1 MLNGANS
8 RNYWIVLY
16 HMSFRTI
23 LPVLCV
29 LLLIQSRLLA
39 QPSDTILQL
48 TGIVYDEL
56 YIPVSASHVIN
67 INTNKGDVT
76 DSLGIFHL
84 LVRRSDTL
92 LIRNIAFR
100 DTLITV
106 LDAQINRHIRLKRRR
121 YELEEARIF
130 EWGATYDDF
139 RNAFIGMP
147 EQQSLGASL
156 GLPQQD
162 PEKVPVE
169 MDEKAI
175 KSAGLLLTSPVS
187 FFYYNFNKHAKSARK
202 VYWLKKNQEKQ
213 DQFEAIITAE
223 NLSAIT
229 SLRGLELESFQI
241 FLSQRIV
248 CDLHC
253 SELEVLKEIHG
264 LFKVYQDLSERGMLN
279 TGPESEGKARKKGE
293 K

>member
-1 MLNGANS
+1 
-8 RNYWIVLY
+8 
-16 HMSFRTI
+16 MSFRII

-29 LLLIQSRLLA
+29 LFLIQSRLLA

-56 YIPVSASHVIN
+56 YIPVSATHVIN

-76 DSLGIFHL
+76 DSLGMFHL
-84 LVRRSDTL
+84 LVRKSDTL

-100 DTLITV
+100 DTLV
-106 LDAQINRHIRLKRRR
+106 AVQDAQINRHIRLKRRR

-139 RNAFIGMP
+139 REAFIGMP
-147 EQQSLGASL
+147 VQQTLAGSL
-156 GLPQQD
+156 GLPRQD
-162 PEKVPVE
+162 PDKVPVE
-169 MDEKAI
+169 MDEKAV
-175 KSAGLLLTSPVS
+175 KSAGLLLTNPVS

-213 DQFEAIITAE
+213 DQFENIITADK
-223 NLSAIT
+223 LSAVT
-229 SLRGLELESFQI
+229 GLTGLELENFQI

-248 CDLHC
+248 CDKHC
-253 SELEVLKEIHG
+253 SEFEILNEIHG
-264 LFKVYQDLSERGMLN
+264 LWKVYQDLGERGMLD
-279 TGPESEGKARKKGE
+279 KKRGE
-293 K
+293 